1 VRSINFTWDELSIV
15 KQLPLITAKPL
26 VFCCNVAPE
35 DMMAGTSPLA
45 DKFTEYVNKTYPNLP
60 VVTLSALLENEI
72 VKARA
77 SSGEEGA

>member
-1 VRSINFTWDELSIV
+1 
-15 KQLPLITAKPL
+15 
-26 VFCCNVAPE
+26 
-35 DMMAGTSPLA
+35 MAGTSSLA
-45 DKFTEYVNKTYPNLP
+45 DKFTEYVNKTYPSLP